1 MIAETLGGMTVA
13 ELEERLSTSELF
25 EWAEWFKIKN
35 EENKKAAERARSKA
49 RRR

>member
-1 MIAETLGGMTVA
+1 MTVT

-25 EWAEWFKIKN
+25 EWAEWFKIKY
-35 EENKKAAERARSKA
+35 EEEKKAAEKARSKA